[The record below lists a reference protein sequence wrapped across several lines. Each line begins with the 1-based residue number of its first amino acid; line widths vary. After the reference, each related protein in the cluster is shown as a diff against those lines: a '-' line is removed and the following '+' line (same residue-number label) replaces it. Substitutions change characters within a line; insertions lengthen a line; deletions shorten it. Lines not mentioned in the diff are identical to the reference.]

1 VIPIKCVTNLL
12 YRHFIFSLQAQLL
25 FMGIL
30 IVALA
35 NFIVGSIMG
44 PTSDDELSKGFIG
57 YNRKASLENRHNILK
72 HN

>member
-1 VIPIKCVTNLL
+1 M
-12 YRHFIFSLQAQLL
+12 QAQLL

-44 PTSDDELSKGFIG
+44 PTTDDELSKGFIG